1 MARRYAW
8 AHPGAL
14 IHIDTARLARFGRP
28 GHRTRRRGEPQ
39 RNRGA
44 GWVFVHVVVDDMS
57 RYAYIEQLVDA
68 RAKTCA
74 AFLERALPHP
84 GELGMT
90 PEALMTDGAVAY
102 RRSRVFGQ
110 GWSPRLAHIIT
121 PPWNGRAER
130 LIQTLKRGWAYAHE
144 WPSSTARARALSSWV
159 RTYNRRRP
167 HSSLGDRPPISRVHN
182 LRGQDS

>member
-1 MARRYAW
+1 MARRYEW
-8 AHPGAL
+8 ARPGAL

-28 GHRTRRRGEPQ
+28 GHRARGRGEPQ

-44 GWVFVHVVVDDMS
+44 GWVFVHVAVDDMS

-90 PEALMTDGAVAY
+90 PEALMTDGPWPTGAPGSSGKAG
-102 RRSRVFGQ
+102 RHGLRTS
-110 GWSPRLAHIIT
+110 SPRPT
-121 PPWNGRAER
+121 PRA
-130 LIQTLKRGWAYAHE
+130 G
-144 WPSSTARARALSSWV
+144 TA
-159 RTYNRRRP
+159 
-167 HSSLGDRPPISRVHN
+167 
-182 LRGQDS
+182 GQNA